1 MQVYILSASMNYIH
15 DLFLSELLCQW
26 PISWRFGNII
36 KIFQHSPL
44 GHSEPL
50 HEQYFQMESAPD
62 LQMTI
67 VLTLCLL
74 YKIIS
79 TEAISA
85 IAIEVVNKTHTHRHI
100 YTHWMWLFWVRGRLL
115 MSTSWFTSS
124 MKSIERYI
132 YLYIKN
138 LGFDPDNY

>member
-1 MQVYILSASMNYIH
+1 
-15 DLFLSELLCQW
+15 
-26 PISWRFGNII
+26 
-36 KIFQHSPL
+36 
-44 GHSEPL
+44 
-50 HEQYFQMESAPD
+50 MESAPD

-85 IAIEVVNKTHTHRHI
+85 IAIEVVNKTHTQ
-100 YTHWMWLFWVRGRLL
+100 THTLSVVILSKGSFPHVPPFWFMRN
-115 MSTSWFTSS
+115 
-124 MKSIERYI
+124 MKLIERYL
-132 YLYIKN
+132 YLYFKN

>member
-1 MQVYILSASMNYIH
+1 
-15 DLFLSELLCQW
+15 
-26 PISWRFGNII
+26 
-36 KIFQHSPL
+36 
-44 GHSEPL
+44 
-50 HEQYFQMESAPD
+50 MESAPD

-85 IAIEVVNKTHTHRHI
+85 IAIEVVNKTHTHTD
-100 YTHWMWLFWVRGRLL
+100 THTHTHTLTVFILSKGSFPHVPPFWF
-115 MSTSWFTSS
+115 MSS
-124 MKSIERYI
+124 MKSIERYL
-132 YLYIKN
+132 YLYFKN